1 MDKSFYKGYSTDPF
15 KRLQIHNRGL
25 SRYTS
30 KKIPWRLVFVQEC
43 ENKTEA
49 LKREKQL
56 KKANSD
62 YLDWLI
68 RHSDVNLIR

>member
-1 MDKSFYKGYSTDPF
+1 MDKSFYKGYSTDSL
-15 KRLQIHNRGL
+15 KRLLVHNRGL

-30 KKIPWRLVFVQEC
+30 KKVPWQLVFMQEC

-49 LKREKQL
+49 LRREKQL

-62 YLDWLI
+62 YYP
-68 RHSDVNLIR
+68 NLCFTVKYTKER